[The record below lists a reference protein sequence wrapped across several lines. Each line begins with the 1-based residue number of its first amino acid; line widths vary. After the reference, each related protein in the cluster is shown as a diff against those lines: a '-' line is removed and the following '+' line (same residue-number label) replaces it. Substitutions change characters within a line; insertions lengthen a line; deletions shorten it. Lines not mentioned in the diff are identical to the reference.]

1 MRLEHAISEEQ
12 PVRRD
17 DALARQLRRYGPVG
31 WLAFATIYAA
41 SVLLPPLGT
50 LLVLLWGWRSG
61 TPWAKIGLS
70 RPNSLAWTILAGILL
85 ACLLRAL
92 TTYVVGPLLDAPAK
106 NPAFRHLEGNAEA
119 LPLAILMGGF
129 VNAFG
134 EELVMR
140 GFFFE
145 RLRGLFGT
153 SAIASTIILLVTA
166 LIFGLG
172 HYPLQGAYGAQHA
185 FLMGLVFGGL
195 YLRSGNIWLPVVT
208 HGAYNLIGI
217 AMLYV
222 GLR

>member
-1 MRLEHAISEEQ
+1 MRVEHEISEEQ
-12 PVRRD
+12 PARRD
-17 DALARQLRRYGPVG
+17 DALARQLRSYGPVG

-41 SVLLPPLGT
+41 SILLPPLGT
-50 LLVLLWGWRSG
+50 LLVLLWRWGSG
-61 TPWAKIGLS
+61 TPWRKVGLS
-70 RPNSLAWTILAGILL
+70 TPNSLAWTILAGIVL
-85 ACLLRAL
+85 AFLLRAL

-145 RLRGLFGT
+145 RLRGLFGAG
-153 SAIASTIILLVTA
+153 AIASTGILFVTA
-166 LIFGLG
+166 LIFGVG

-185 FLMGLVFGGL
+185 FLMGLVFGAL
-195 YLRSGNIWLPVVT
+195 YLKSGNIWLSVVT
-208 HGAYNLIGI
+208 HGAYNLVGI
-217 AMLYV
+217 AVLYF